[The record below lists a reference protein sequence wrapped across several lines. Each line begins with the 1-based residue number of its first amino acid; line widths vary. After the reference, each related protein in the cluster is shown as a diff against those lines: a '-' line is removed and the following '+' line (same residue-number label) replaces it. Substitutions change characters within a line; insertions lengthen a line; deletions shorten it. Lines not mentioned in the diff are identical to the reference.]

1 MVIKV
6 KNRKI
11 FSPGLYFEGIRQTRL
26 IGILSFI
33 VLTFVSIVYPIGTF
47 IIRLTNSA
55 RYDVTDISAVTKA
68 TANAFTMNP
77 LLFFVF
83 MLIAPIMT
91 LSLFGFLNKRNT
103 SDFWHSVPHT
113 RLCLFTSFF
122 LAIVTWIAAI
132 IISTSLISSLVYT
145 IFGKYFIPLYSQL
158 IKYAIGCFVASLL
171 VIAATALAMS
181 ITGTV
186 MTNLIL
192 TVLILFLPRFF
203 YFLAD
208 RAVASSLSILV
219 TGHVFPM
226 SGLGYN
232 IVTDV
237 VLKTVTFNRTDY
249 LDLFFSPSALIYTTL
264 LAVIYAVLA
273 ALLFVRRKSEAAAMS
288 APNRILQAVYR
299 SAVTM
304 VICIIPAFLIISSI
318 GSLDSSV
325 IVTAAVIYAFAIIVY
340 FAYEL
345 ITTKKFRNL
354 ARAIPCLFI
363 VAALN
368 ALLIISG
375 FAARNI
381 ALSFSPS
388 ADEIKSVELVNDEF
402 ARYYDGTIN
411 YIAYMQKKQAGYK
424 ITDPEIKKLVA
435 ERLADNIASIK
446 NDESRFEYQ
455 PDMVRIKLIINTSSG
470 SHYRMVRMKTDEYN
484 RINEACFNNDDYR
497 SEFTALPKYQNIGY
511 IDGAYMSGLYD
522 LTEKDYEDF
531 YNTLREEVAGL
542 DYNEWYD
549 YLVSTNTTSTN
560 SLSFNIVVGVYLNN
574 KLLRVTFPVN
584 GGVLPKTYGKWMSYV
599 SSRSSTDFDKTIG
612 RINEIIDKELGDQML
627 FVNISVNIFDS
638 ELGRYETRNFW
649 VSIGRDKKDRI
660 ILDKFVSDMRDK
672 ITNDAPVYGENF
684 IFVDFEGSY
693 YDIENCIASI
703 RGIDPTELAKLID
716 KYAASNGKDIYE
728 ESNGKDIYED

>member
-1 MVIKV
+1 M

-11 FSPGLYFEGIRQTRL
+11 FSSGLYIEGIRQTRL

-33 VLTFVSIVYPIGTF
+33 VLTFASIVYPIGTF
-47 IIRLTNSA
+47 IIEITNSV
-55 RYDVTDISAVTKA
+55 RYDFTDIPTITKTTA
-68 TANAFTMNP
+68 TAFTMNP

-83 MLIAPIMT
+83 ILIAPIMT

-122 LAIVTWIAAI
+122 LAIVTWIVAI
-132 IISTSLISSLVYT
+132 IVSTSLISSLVYT
-145 IFGKYFIPLYSQL
+145 IFGRYFIPLYSQL
-158 IKYAIGCFVASLL
+158 IKYAIGCFAASLL
-171 VIAATALAMS
+171 VIAVTALAMS

-203 YFLAD
+203 YYLSD
-208 RAVASSLSILV
+208 KAVASSLPILV
-219 TGHVFPM
+219 SGHVFPM

-237 VLKTVTFNRTDY
+237 VLKTVTFNSTDY
-249 LDLFFSPSALIYTTL
+249 LDLFFSPGALIYTSL

-304 VICIIPAFLIISSI
+304 VICIIPAFMIISSI
-318 GSLDSSV
+318 GNLDSSIIV
-325 IVTAAVIYAFAIIVY
+325 IAGVIYAFAIIVY

-368 ALLIISG
+368 VLLIISG

-388 ADEIKSVELVNDEF
+388 ADEIKSVELSDDGEV
-402 ARYYDGTIN
+402 RYYRTID

-446 NDESRFEYQ
+446 NGESHPDYQ
-455 PDMVRIKLIINTSSG
+455 SNTVRIKLTINTSSG
-470 SHYRMVRMKTDEYN
+470 SHYRMIRMKVDEYN
-484 RINEACFNNDDYR
+484 RINDACFNNDDYR
-497 SEFTALPKYQNIGY
+497 SEFTTLPEYKNIGY
-511 IDGAYMSGLYD
+511 IENTYISGLND
-522 LTEKDYEDF
+522 FTDKDCEDF
-531 YNTLREEVAGL
+531 YNTLRDEVAGL
-542 DYNEWYD
+542 SYSEWYD
-549 YLVSTNTTSTN
+549 YLVSTNTSTN
-560 SLSFNIVVGVYLNN
+560 SLNFNIVVGVYLDN
-574 KLLRVTFPVN
+574 KMLRVTFPIN
-584 GGVLPKTYGKWMSYV
+584 GSVLPKTYGKWINYI
-599 SSRSSTDFDKTIG
+599 SSHSSTDFDKTIE
-612 RINEIIDKELGDQML
+612 RANEIIDNEIGDQQL
-627 FVNISVNIFDS
+627 IIDILVNIFNP
-638 ELGRYETRNFW
+638 ELGEYQTRNFW
-649 VSIGRDKKDRI
+649 ISIGRNKKDKI
-660 ILDKFVSDMRDK
+660 ILDNFVSDIRDK
-672 ITNDAPVYGENF
+672 ITNDAPIYGESF
-684 IFVDFEGSY
+684 IFIDCEERY
-693 YDIENCIASI
+693 YSIENCIASL
-703 RGIDPTELAKLID
+703 RGADPTELAKLID
-716 KYAASNGKDIYE
+716 KYTESSGE
-728 ESNGKDIYED
+728 EIYED